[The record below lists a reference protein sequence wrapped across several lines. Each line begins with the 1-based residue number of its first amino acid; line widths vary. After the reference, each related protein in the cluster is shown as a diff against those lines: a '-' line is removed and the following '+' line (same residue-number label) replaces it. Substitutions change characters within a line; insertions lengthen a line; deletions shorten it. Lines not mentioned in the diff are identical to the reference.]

1 MQHPAP
7 PGRIAVMG
15 VAGSGKTTIGSGLA
29 ARLGLPYAD
38 ADDFHPVANL
48 AKMSAGRPLDD
59 ADRQPW
65 LHAVGA
71 WLADHPAGVVGC
83 SALRRKYRDVLRSY
97 APDLRFVH
105 LTGASEVV
113 TARVAARSE
122 HFMPASLVG
131 SQLDTLE
138 PLGSDEDGFEADL
151 TLPVDELL
159 ERLSGAFG
167 PVLCAGAR

>member
-48 AKMSAGRPLDD
+48 ARMSAGLPLDD

-71 WLADHPAGVVGC
+71 WLADHPTGVVGC
-83 SALRRKYRDVLRSY
+83 SALRREYRDLLRSY
-97 APDLRFVH
+97 APDLQFVH
-105 LTGASEVV
+105 LAGAAVDV
-113 TARVAARSE
+113 FARVAARRE

-131 SQLDTLE
+131 SQLAALE
-138 PLGSDEDGFEADL
+138 PLASDEDGFEVDL
-151 TLPVDELL
+151 ALPVEALL
-159 ERLSGAFG
+159 DRLSDAFS
-167 PVLCAGAR
+167 PALCAGAR